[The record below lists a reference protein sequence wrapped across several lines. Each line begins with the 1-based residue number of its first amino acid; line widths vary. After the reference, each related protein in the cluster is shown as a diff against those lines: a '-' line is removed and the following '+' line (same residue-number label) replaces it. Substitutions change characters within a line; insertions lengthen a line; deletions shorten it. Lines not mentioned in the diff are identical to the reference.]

1 MWSLAQEKVKKKIGA
16 NVMKFL
22 RENKRGEIKN

>member
-1 MWSLAQEKVKKKIGA
+1 MWPLTQEKVKKIDA

-22 RENKRGEIKN
+22 RENKRGEIRN